1 MTQIIILIVGAII
14 IVFLLLLGMLASFY
28 KKIPQGKAIVRT
40 GVGGTHVAFN
50 KGIYVIPVFHKMEI
64 MDISLKKVQI
74 ERMEHDGLICKD
86 NIRADIKVAFFVRVN
101 KSVNDVINVAQSI
114 GCERASDILTL
125 KDIFEA
131 KFSEA
136 LKTVGKKFDFIE
148 LYEARREFRDEI
160 INIIGTDLN
169 GYVLDDCAIDYLE
182 QTEVRFLSPENILDS
197 EGIRKITDLTA
208 AQNIKS
214 NLIRREEEKVIKK
227 QNVEAREAI
236 LELERQLAEKEE
248 KQKREIDNVKAREGA
263 EIQKV
268 REEERLKAETVKI
281 QTEENLA
288 VQQENKLRQIIIAEK
303 NKQRTEA
310 VEKERVEKDRA
321 LEQTERER
329 VVTLA
334 QIDKERVIEVEK
346 KNIQDVI
353 KERVQLEKGVVE
365 EQQNIKDIEAFRT
378 IDRQKQVGITEA
390 AQGAEEKLIQTV
402 KAAEANKMAAEQK
415 AQQLLI
421 DAEAQKEASAK
432 QAEARKILA
441 DAKAREDATYG
452 LAEAEVI
459 KAKAEALEQEGIME
473 ASIME
478 KKAKAEAMG
487 IEAKAEAKRKE
498 GLVEAEVTKEKALAS
513 AVGEAGIIEKTAL
526 AEATGIEAKAEA
538 KRKEGLVEAEVT
550 KEKALASAI
559 GESNII
565 EKKSLAEAAGIE
577 AKAEAKRK
585 EGLMEAEVAKEKALA
600 EATGIQEKATAMK
613 NLDIAGREHEEF
625 KLALQKEKDVELAQ
639 IRIQKDVAD
648 AQALVLSDALRN
660 ANIDIVGG
668 ETMFFENIVKQITN
682 AKGFDRLINES
693 ENATQLKKALLG
705 DGTNEGD
712 LLERIRYYAKQWNI
726 STEDIKNLSIA
737 ALLMKMQNQS
747 KTNDDKGFFSN
758 LLNMAKSMGI
768 ADKKLG

>member
-1 MTQIIILIVGAII
+1 MGQIIVVIAGAAIFTILV
-14 IVFLLLLGMLASFY
+14 LLGILATFY

-40 GVGGTHVAFN
+40 GVGGTKVAFN
-50 KGIYVIPVFHKMEI
+50 KGMYVIPIIHKMEI

-74 ERMEHDGLICKD
+74 ERMKHDGLICKD

-114 GCERASDILTL
+114 GCERASDISTL

-160 INIIGTDLN
+160 MNIIGTDLN

-182 QTEVRFLSPENILDS
+182 QTELQFLSPENILDS

-208 AQNIKS
+208 AQNIKA

-268 REEERLKAETVKI
+268 REEERLKAESVRI
-281 QTEENLA
+281 QTEESLA
-288 VQQENKLRQIIIAEK
+288 IQEENKLRQIIIAEK

-310 VEKERVEKDRA
+310 VEFERVEKDRA

-329 VVTLA
+329 IVTLS
-334 QIDKERVIEVEK
+334 QIEKERVLEIEK

-353 KERVQLEKGVVE
+353 RERVQLEKGVVE
-365 EQQNIKDIEAFRT
+365 EQQNMKDIEAFRS

-390 AQGAEEKLIQTV
+390 AQLAEQRLIERV
-402 KAAEANKMAAEQK
+402 KAAEADKLAAEEK
-415 AQQLLI
+415 AKELQI
-421 DAEAQKEASAK
+421 NAEAQKEASAK

-459 KAKAEALEQEGIME
+459 KAKAEALEQQGIAE
-473 ASIME
+473 AIVIE
-478 KKAKAEAMG
+478 KKAKAEAVG
-487 IEAKAEAKRKE
+487 IEAKAEAKKKE
-498 GLVEAEVTKEKALAS
+498 GIVEAEVTREKALAT
-513 AVGEAGIIEKTAL
+513 ATGEASIIEKTSL

-538 KRKEGLVEAEVT
+538 KRKEGLMEAEVT
-550 KEKALASAI
+550 KEKALA
-559 GESNII
+559 
-565 EKKSLAEAAGIE
+565 EAAGIE
-577 AKAEAKRK
+577 
-585 EGLMEAEVAKEKALA
+585 EKAA
-600 EATGIQEKATAMK
+600 AMK
-613 NLDIAGREHEEF
+613 KLDGVGKEHEEF

-639 IRIQKDVAD
+639 INIQKDIAD
-648 AQALVLSDALRN
+648 AQASVLAEALKT
-660 ANIDIVGG
+660 ADIDIVGG
-668 ETMFFENIVKQITN
+668 ETMFFENIVKQISN
-682 AKGFDRLINES
+682 AKGFDRLVNES
-693 ENATQLKKALLG
+693 QNVTQIKQALLG
-705 DGTNEGD
+705 DGSSEGD
-712 LLERIRYYAKQWNI
+712 LIERIRYYANRTGI
-726 STEDIKNLSIA
+726 STDDIKNLSIA
-737 ALLMKMQNQS
+737 ALILKMQS
-747 KTNDDKGFFSN
+747 KCDDDDDKGFLSN
-758 LLNMAKSMGI
+758 LLGMAKSLGI
-768 ADKKLG
+768 SNKKLG

>member
-1 MTQIIILIVGAII
+1 MSQIIIIAAGAVIFAI
-14 IVFLLLLGMLASFY
+14 LVILGILASFY
-28 KKIPQGKAIVRT
+28 KKIPQGKSIVRT
-40 GVGGTHVAFN
+40 GVGGTKVAFN
-50 KGIYVIPVFHKMEI
+50 KGMYVIPIFHKMEI

-74 ERMEHDGLICKD
+74 ERMQHDGLICKD

-114 GCERASDILTL
+114 GCERASDISTL

-182 QTEVRFLSPENILDS
+182 QTEVKFLSPDNILDS

-208 AQNIKS
+208 AQNIKA

-236 LELERQLAEKEE
+236 IELERQLAEKEE
-248 KQKREIDNVKAREGA
+248 KQKREIDNIKAREGA

-268 REEERLKAETVKI
+268 REEERLKSESVRI
-281 QTEENLA
+281 NTEESLA
-288 VQQENKLRQIIIAEK
+288 IQEENKLRQIIIAEK

-329 VVTLA
+329 IVTLS
-334 QIDKERVIEVEK
+334 QIEKERVIEIEK

-353 KERVQLEKGVVE
+353 RERVQLEKGVVE
-365 EQQNIKDIEAFRT
+365 EQQNMKDIEAFRSV
-378 IDRQKQVGITEA
+378 DRQKQVGITEA
-390 AQGAEEKLIQTV
+390 AQEAEQKLIMRV
-402 KAAEANKMAAEQK
+402 KSAEADKMAAEEK
-415 AQQLLI
+415 AKELLI

-459 KAKAEALEQEGIME
+459 KAKAEALEQQGIAE
-473 ASIME
+473 SIVIE
-478 KKAKAEAMG
+478 KKAKAEAVG
-487 IEAKAEAKRKE
+487 IEAKAEALKKE
-498 GLVEAEVTKEKALAS
+498 GLVEAEITKEKALAT
-513 AVGEAGIIEKTAL
+513 ATGESSIIEKTSL

-538 KRKEGLVEAEVT
+538 KRKEGLMEALVT
-550 KEKALASAI
+550 KEKALA
-559 GESNII
+559 
-565 EKKSLAEAAGIE
+565 EAAGIE
-577 AKAEAKRK
+577 
-585 EGLMEAEVAKEKALA
+585 EKAA
-600 EATGIQEKATAMK
+600 AMK
-613 NLDIAGREHEEF
+613 KLDGVGKEHEEF

-639 IRIQKDVAD
+639 INIQKDIAE
-648 AQALVLSDALRN
+648 AQAHVLSEALKN
-660 ANIDIVGG
+660 ADIDIVGG
-668 ETMFFENIVKQITN
+668 ETMFFENIVKQISN

-693 ENATQLKKALLG
+693 ENATQIKKSVLG

-712 LLERIRYYAKQWNI
+712 LFERIRYYANRMGI
-726 STEDIKNLSIA
+726 STEDVKNLSIA
-737 ALLMKMQNQS
+737 GLILKMQAQAD
-747 KTNDDKGFFSN
+747 NDDDKSFLSN
-758 LLNMAKSMGI
+758 LLGMAKSMGI
-768 ADKKLG
+768 SGKKLS

>member
-1 MTQIIILIVGAII
+1 MVENIII
-14 IVFLLLLGMLASFY
+14 IVVAAVVIIPLIFLAMLASFY

-40 GVGGTHVAFN
+40 GVGGTKVAFN
-50 KGIYVIPVFHKMEI
+50 KGMYVVPVLHKMEI

-74 ERMEHDGLICKD
+74 ERLEHDGLICKD

-114 GCERASDILTL
+114 GTSRASDISTL

-160 INIIGTDLN
+160 IDVIGTDLN

-182 QTEVRFLSPENILDS
+182 QTELKFLSPENILDS
-197 EGIRKITDLTA
+197 EGIKKITDLTA
-208 AQNIKS
+208 AQNIKA

-248 KQKREIDNVKAREGA
+248 KQRREIDNVKAREGA

-268 REEERLKAETVKI
+268 REEERLKAETVRI
-281 QTEENLA
+281 STEESLA
-288 VQQENKLRQIIIAEK
+288 IQEENKLRQIIIAEK

-310 VEKERVEKDRA
+310 VEAERVEKDRA

-329 VVTLA
+329 IVTLS
-334 QIDKERVIEVEK
+334 QIEKERVIEIEK

-353 KERVQLEKGVVE
+353 RERVQLEKGVVE
-365 EQQNIKDIEAFRT
+365 EKQNMQDIEAFRT

-390 AQGAEEKLIQTV
+390 SQLAEQRLIETVKSAEAKKLAAEEKA
-402 KAAEANKMAAEQK
+402 KE
-415 AQQLLI
+415 LLI

-459 KAKAEALEQEGIME
+459 KAKADALEQQGLME
-473 ASIME
+473 ATIIE
-478 KKAKAEAMG
+478 KKAKAEAVG
-487 IEAKAEAKRKE
+487 IEAKADAKKKE
-498 GLVEAEVTKEKALAS
+498 GLVEAEVT
-513 AVGEAGIIEKTAL
+513 
-526 AEATGIEAKAEA
+526 
-538 KRKEGLVEAEVT
+538 R
-550 KEKALASAI
+550 
-559 GESNII
+559 
-565 EKKSLAEAAGIE
+565 
-577 AKAEAKRK
+577 
-585 EGLMEAEVAKEKALA
+585 EKALA
-600 EATGIQEKATAMK
+600 EATGIEEKAAAMK
-613 NLDIAGREHEEF
+613 KLDGVGKEHEEF

-639 IRIQKDVAD
+639 INIQKDIAE
-648 AQALVLSDALRN
+648 AQAHVLAEALKN
-660 ANIDIVGG
+660 ADIDIVGG
-668 ETMFFENIVKQITN
+668 ETMFFENIVKQISN
-682 AKGFDRLINES
+682 AKGFDRLVDES
-693 ENATQLKKALLG
+693 SNATQIKNALLG
-705 DGTNEGD
+705 DGENEGD
-712 LLERIRYYAKQWNI
+712 LLDRIRYFAEKTGI
-726 STEDIKNLSIA
+726 STDDIKNLSIA
-737 ALLMKMQNQS
+737 GLILKMQSQTS
-747 KTNDDKGFFSN
+747 DKEDKNFLSN
-758 LLNMAKSMGI
+758 LLGMAKAMGVSN
-768 ADKKLG
+768 KKLG

>member
-1 MTQIIILIVGAII
+1 MDQIIIIVAGAAI
-14 IVFLLLLGMLASFY
+14 FLVLVLLGMLATFY

-40 GVGGTHVAFN
+40 GVGGTKVAFN
-50 KGIYVIPVFHKMEI
+50 KGMYVIPVFHKMEI

-74 ERMEHDGLICKD
+74 ERMQHDGLICKD

-114 GCERASDILTL
+114 GTSRASDISTL

-160 INIIGTDLN
+160 MNIIGTDLN
-169 GYVLDDCAIDYLE
+169 GYALDDCAIDYLE
-182 QTEVRFLSPENILDS
+182 QTELQYLSTENILDS
-197 EGIRKITDLTA
+197 EGIKKITDLTA
-208 AQNIKS
+208 AQNVKS

-248 KQKREIDNVKAREGA
+248 KQKREIDNIKAREDA

-268 REEERLKAETVKI
+268 REEERLKAETVRI
-281 QTEENLA
+281 TTEEALA
-288 VQQENKLRQIIIAEK
+288 IQEENKLRQIIIAEK

-310 VEKERVEKDRA
+310 VEAERVEKDRA
-321 LEQTERER
+321 LERTERER

-334 QIDKERVIEVEK
+334 EIDKQRVLEIEK

-353 KERVQLEKGVVE
+353 RERVQLEKGVVE
-365 EQQNIKDIEAFRT
+365 EQQNVKDIEAFRE
-378 IDRQKQVGITEA
+378 IDRKKQVGVTAA
-390 AQGAEEKLIQTV
+390 AQEAEQDLIITVKQAEAKKLAAEEKA
-402 KAAEANKMAAEQK
+402 KE
-415 AQQLLI
+415 LLI

-459 KAKAEALEQEGIME
+459 KAKAEAMELQGTTE
-473 ASIME
+473 ASIIE
-478 KKAKAEAMG
+478 KKARAEASG
-487 IEAKAEAKRKE
+487 IEARAEAKKKE

-513 AVGEAGIIEKTAL
+513 AVGESSIIEKTSL

-538 KRKEGLVEAEVT
+538 KRKEGLMEAEVT
-550 KEKALASAI
+550 KEKALA
-559 GESNII
+559 
-565 EKKSLAEAAGIE
+565 EAVGIE
-577 AKAEAKRK
+577 
-585 EGLMEAEVAKEKALA
+585 EKAA
-600 EATGIQEKATAMK
+600 AMK
-613 NLDIAGREHEEF
+613 KLDGVGKEHEEF

-639 IRIQKDVAD
+639 INIQKDIAD
-648 AQALVLSDALRN
+648 AQAKVLSEALKN
-660 ANIDIVGG
+660 ADIDIVGG
-668 ETMFFENIVKQITN
+668 ETMFFENIVKQISN
-682 AKGFDRLINES
+682 AKGFDRLVNES
-693 ENATQLKKALLG
+693 QNATQIKNALLG
-705 DGTNEGD
+705 SGEGD
-712 LLERIRYYAKQWNI
+712 LLERIREYAVKTGI
-726 STEDIKNLSIA
+726 TTEDIKNLTIS
-737 ALLMKMQNQS
+737 ALILKMQLASKSDEDKTFLGNLMK
-747 KTNDDKGFFSN
+747 
-758 LLNMAKSMGI
+758 MAKSMGVSNQ
-768 ADKKLG
+768 KLG